1 MQAERSVGRHL
12 CLWLP
17 DPLPPDEAERG
28 EQLKA
33 SHRQERE
40 QKRLEA
46 FALWCQQF
54 SPCVSI
60 ERKSGARGIAGSTL
74 LLEITGLG
82 PLFGGE
88 QGLVKTLSRALCRR
102 VYV

>member
-1 MQAERSVGRHL
+1 MQAERSVRRHL

-33 SHRQERE
+33 SHRRERE

-46 FALWCQQF
+46 FAFWCQQF

-60 ERKSGARGIAGSTL
+60 EREPGEVAAGEPGSERERT
-74 LLEITGLG
+74 
-82 PLFGGE
+82 
-88 QGLVKTLSRALCRR
+88 QALSILRNTTEAS
-102 VYV
+102 